1 MNTPDD
7 DVLNRVSSGSYHAPH
22 DILGL
27 HPDGAGGWTVRARRP
42 LAQTVTVPVGV
53 PLPGAAAVTVAV
65 KLTAWA
71 RTDGFTDDA
80 ITVVELSGFTT
91 WDRDVEVLPLKIAS
105 PP

>member
-42 LAQTVTVPVGV
+42 LAQTVTAVFADGDRVDLDHVVLRSPLELDELQLVGLV
-53 PLPGAAAVTVAV
+53 GQLRRRPHPPRPGRRGPAP
-65 KLTAWA
+65 
-71 RTDGFTDDA
+71 R
-80 ITVVELSGFTT
+80 
-91 WDRDVEVLPLKIAS
+91 
-105 PP
+105 